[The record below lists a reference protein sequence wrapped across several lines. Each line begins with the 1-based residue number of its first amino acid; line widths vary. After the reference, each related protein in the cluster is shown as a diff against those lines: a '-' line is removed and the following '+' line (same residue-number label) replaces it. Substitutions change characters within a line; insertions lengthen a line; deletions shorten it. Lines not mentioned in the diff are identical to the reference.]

1 MKFTS
6 IKIENFRQYK
16 DITFDFTK
24 TTPYDL
30 HVIIA
35 VNGAGKTNLLNAI
48 NWCLYGDEP
57 HTAGTDEQDVLPS
70 VDKLVLANRRRMRQD
85 NKDAMQEAKADG
97 EKYCTVKV
105 CLEGEEGGTKYIFER
120 KAEIDVEALSQ
131 HGKDVFEVREFLPLQ
146 TNIYGSA
153 DHTDGSYNEI
163 RDMLLPQAIREYFFF
178 DGDQLL
184 EYFGFNSAKAQVSH
198 LKNSI
203 YTISQV
209 SVVEKTRDHLI
220 EREKDVAKK
229 IKKIS
234 PDLDAV
240 ARDLEDARGLK
251 AQKEAE
257 IETLKGEIAKARLE
271 IAAIEKIL
279 SGSENVLE
287 SNRRLNENA
296 AEIKDLEAER
306 DEFLEQRAM
315 FIRKY
320 FVMFMLYSI
329 NKDNDAYI
337 YRRLSEGKDP
347 VVDIEEMKASLDN
360 DLKCVLCGEPL
371 RPERILEFQEFV
383 KKYESNLSIKT
394 LSDIHGEVHKGT
406 DISGYAEEKTKLF
419 AQIKKKDAKIKKL
432 KDENEGLYISINR
445 SAENIKGL
453 ENLGSQKKYLN
464 ELIEQNIRTQGKYE
478 AQLEDL
484 KKKERDAE
492 ERYEAELNKSRD
504 SEALARR
511 QRFLKK
517 SIAIISDVI
526 DGIVNTVKRQMEEK
540 TFELFQRFV
549 WDAERFDHIELDDY
563 FQLKIFDADT
573 KQSCLRSCSAGE
585 KELLALAF
593 TLAVHDV
600 SGYDNL
606 LFIDTPVGRLSG
618 INRSNFSKVLQD
630 VSTKKQ
636 IILAFTDTEFSAE
649 VADVFTSAVL
659 SSKVMLDGNLL
670 VTKKK
675 GE

>member
-16 DITFDFTK
+16 DIIFDFTK
-24 TTPYDL
+24 TTPFDL

-57 HTAGTDEQDVLPS
+57 HTAGTDEQDVLPE
-70 VDKLVLANRRRMRQD
+70 VDKLVLAN
-85 NKDAMQEAKADG
+85 KDAIQEAKADG

-105 CLEGEEGGTKYIFER
+105 CLEGEEGGVKYIFDR

-131 HGKDVFEVREFLPLQ
+131 HGKDVYEVREFLPLQ

-153 DHTDGSYNEI
+153 DHTDSSYNEI

-184 EYFGFNSAKAQVSH
+184 DYFGFNSAKAQVSH
-198 LKNSI
+198 LRNSI

-234 PDLDAV
+234 PNLDAV
-240 ARDLEDARGLK
+240 AKDLEDARNLRI
-251 AQKEAE
+251 QKESE
-257 IETLKGEIAKARLE
+257 IEKLKGEIAKARLE
-271 IAAIEKIL
+271 IATIEKAL
-279 SGSENVLE
+279 SGTEDALEN
-287 SNRRLNENA
+287 NRRLNENA
-296 AEIKDLEAER
+296 IEIKDLEDER
-306 DEFLEQRAM
+306 EELLEQRAM
-315 FIRKY
+315 FIRSY
-320 FVMFMLYSI
+320 FEMFMLYSI

-337 YRRLSEGKDP
+337 SKRLSEGKDP
-347 VVDIEEMKASLDN
+347 AVDIEEMKASLDN
-360 DLKCVLCGEPL
+360 DMKCVLCGEPL
-371 RPERILEFQEFV
+371 RPERIMEFQEFV

-394 LSDIHGEVHKGT
+394 LSDIHGEIHKGT
-406 DISGYAEEKTKLF
+406 DISGYAEEKAKLF
-419 AQIKKKDAKIKKL
+419 AQIKKKDDKIKKL
-432 KDENEGLYISINR
+432 KDENEFLYISINR

-453 ENLGSQKKYLN
+453 ENLGGQKKYLT
-464 ELIEQNIRTQGKYE
+464 ELIEQNLRTQGQYE

-484 KKKERDAE
+484 KKKERAAE
-492 ERYEAELNKSRD
+492 EKYEAEIGKSID
-504 SEALARR
+504 SDELARR

-517 SIAIISDVI
+517 SIDIISDVI

-540 TFELFQRFV
+540 TFELFQRFI
-549 WDAERFDHIELDDY
+549 WDAQRFDHIELDDY

-618 INRSNFSKVLQD
+618 INRSNFSKVLQE

-649 VADVFTSAVL
+649 VADVFTGAVL

-675 GE
+675 GV